1 MRQEHVA
8 EGMAAA
14 AKSTVAAGIVGATIF
29 GFTIN
34 EFAALMGCCF
44 ILMQMAHLAWKWI
57 GEWRERKRF
66 AAKMAE
72 PMSPP
77 E

>member
-14 AKSTVAAGIVGATIF
+14 AKSTVAAGIVGATVF

-44 ILMQMAHLAWKWI
+44 ILMQMAHLAWKWV
-57 GEWRERKRF
+57 GEWRARRRF
-66 AAKMAE
+66 AEKLAE
-72 PMSPP
+72 PLSPP